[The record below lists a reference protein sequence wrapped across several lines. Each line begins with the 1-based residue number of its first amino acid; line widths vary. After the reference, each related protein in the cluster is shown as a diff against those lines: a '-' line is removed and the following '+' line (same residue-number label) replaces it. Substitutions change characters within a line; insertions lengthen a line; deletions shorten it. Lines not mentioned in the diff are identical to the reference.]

1 MRADMSTPRKTLSLG
16 RAAVPAEGP
25 PLPAE
30 AELLVQ
36 AIRRKLCIIATYN
49 RTSMKI
55 APQIL
60 YTKHD
65 DLFIDGVAVLRDG
78 KVPAELK
85 LGTFKLAGLGNV
97 SLTAETFTVQSLFN
111 PADAKYDGVTVAKV
125 G

>member
-1 MRADMSTPRKTLSLG
+1 MRPTMSTPRKTLSLG
-16 RAAVPAEGP
+16 RAAIPTEGAA
-25 PLPAE
+25 LSTE
-30 AELLVQ
+30 AELIVQ
-36 AIRRKLCIIATYN
+36 AIRRKLCIVATYN
-49 RTSMKI
+49 RTSMQI

-65 DLFIDGVAVLRDG
+65 DLFMDGVAVLRDG

-85 LGTFKLAGLGNV
+85 LGTFKLAGLNNV

-111 PADAKYDGVTVAKV
+111 PADTKYEGVTIAKI